1 MLFLLLIFATTVAC
15 HRCYKK
21 KKKRKE
27 ETRSEENPTYDG
39 ADYEYDE
46 MTNFDNVEVS
56 TTRRREVKAEVV
68 DRSSVYGEEEE
79 GWEGAVVVDNNTYY
93 ED

>member
-1 MLFLLLIFATTVAC
+1 MPSLVQ
-15 HRCYKK
+15 
-21 KKKRKE
+21 E
-27 ETRSEENPTYDG
+27 EEEEERGRSDENPTYDG

-68 DRSSVYGEEEE
+68 DRSSIYGEEEE
-79 GWEGAVVVDNNTYY
+79 GWEGAVVVDKNTYY